1 MYKLGKIGEIDFV
14 FISSTIEICRLLTIQ
29 ERKKEKGRTVFL
41 KGSPPA
47 RAGAFYRGAGQRD
60 EKGWRYSQSQK
71 YALKNQPLKKRE

>member
-47 RAGAFYRGAGQRD
+47 RVGVFYRGAGQKA
-60 EKGWRYSQSQK
+60 EKDWLSSRPEK
-71 YALKNQPLKKRE
+71 HALKNQPFKKRE